1 MSRHRSDLTQSHT
14 AFDFDVVSDPPRP
27 FKVRH
32 DIPAE
37 APSKA
42 PPEAPAEQPA
52 QLTSEQAKP
61 AVSPHSDRRFAFGN
75 P

>member
-1 MSRHRSDLTQSHT
+1 MSKHRSDLTQPHA

-32 DIPAE
+32 DMPE
-37 APSKA
+37 QVPEA
-42 PPEAPAEQPA
+42 PPEAPAEPPA
-52 QLTSEQAKP
+52 QLTSEKAKP
-61 AVSPHSDRRFAFGN
+61 AVSPHPDSGFDFGN